1 MDPCQGRPKPQ
12 RGLCRSWLGRQGSA
26 LRRLIE
32 DKPLRLPLHAGL
44 LVCVSLLLAQAPAQ
58 AAESLT
64 VAREANTPPLMNALN
79 LIAQGA
85 GYYKEADL
93 TVTAYLTHGPGS
105 REALLACA
113 SGKADICPV
122 GIEPVIGLHAEGIPL
137 KMFLSRASK
146 FGYVIAVP
154 QDSPIKTLT
163 DFKGKTLGVHSASGV
178 AGVAAT
184 IASLSGVGLTS
195 GDYKIVTIGMQG
207 QAMDLLASGKADA
220 AALPLYELIPF
231 MVAGTKLRIM
241 RHPTLGEFSNAG
253 YAATPQEMASKGDAL
268 KRFSRA
274 IVKAALLIRYNPQAA
289 ARALLTADGKPV
301 DEESLKAKT
310 AQLVAWQEDLPASD
324 PDNKRIGEMSMS
336 GMQAYINLLADSGAI
351 KAAIPVSEVVTDE
364 YVSFA
369 NDFDRKAFER
379 SAKAAK

>member
-1 MDPCQGRPKPQ
+1 M
-12 RGLCRSWLGRQGSA
+12 WN
-26 LRRLIE
+26 
-32 DKPLRLPLHAGL
+32 KPLRLPLPASL
-44 LVCVSLLLAQAPAQ
+44 LVCISLLLAHAPAQ
-58 AAESLT
+58 AADSLT

-79 LIAQGA
+79 LIAEGA

-105 REALLACA
+105 REAMLACA

-122 GIEPVIGLHAEGIPL
+122 GIEPIIGLHAEGMSL

-154 QDSPIKTLT
+154 QDSPIRTLT

-195 GDYKIVTIGMQG
+195 SDYKIVTIGMQS

-231 MVAGTKLRIM
+231 MVAETSCGSCATRPWVSS
-241 RHPTLGEFSNAG
+241 PTP
-253 YAATPQEMASKGDAL
+253 ATPRRLRRWRPRAMRSSVFRAPS
-268 KRFSRA
+268 SR
-274 IVKAALLIRYNPQAA
+274 R
-289 ARALLTADGKPV
+289 RC
-301 DEESLKAKT
+301 
-310 AQLVAWQEDLPASD
+310 
-324 PDNKRIGEMSMS
+324 
-336 GMQAYINLLADSGAI
+336 
-351 KAAIPVSEVVTDE
+351 
-364 YVSFA
+364 
-369 NDFDRKAFER
+369 
-379 SAKAAK
+379 